1 MAAIIEVKYFNTF
14 LLKKV
19 NKSVTNF
26 GNIPV
31 WNGSTG
37 IPTSKGGYPNTTA
50 DVPNNLGYR
59 RVKNTWRL

>member
-19 NKSVTNF
+19 NKDVDNF
-26 GNIPV
+26 GNIAV

-37 IPTSKGGYPNTTA
+37 IPTSKGGYPNTAA
-50 DVPNNLGYR
+50 DLPNAWVIEESRIKGG
-59 RVKNTWRL
+59 